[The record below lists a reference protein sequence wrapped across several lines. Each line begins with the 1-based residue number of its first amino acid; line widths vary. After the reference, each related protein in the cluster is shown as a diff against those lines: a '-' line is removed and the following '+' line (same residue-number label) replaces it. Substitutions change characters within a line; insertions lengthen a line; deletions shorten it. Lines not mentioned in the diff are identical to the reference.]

1 MARVFLLSL
10 LVLGAAALKT
20 SQPGG
25 ADAMK
30 VPCSGIECGD
40 MACPEPFELKTM
52 SGQCCP
58 ICWAPDHVVPLD
70 RHKKLDPPSP
80 YLVDIAEGAPSTCK
94 APSPHPAKCFKPV
107 CKVGFK
113 EGYVSGNCCNSCVP
127 GL

>member
-1 MARVFLLSL
+1 MARVLIFSL
-10 LVLGAAALKT
+10 LVVGAAALKT

-58 ICWAPDHVVPLD
+58 ICWAPDHVVPVD
-70 RHKKLDPPSP
+70 RHKKLDGPSP
-80 YLVDIAEGAPSTCK
+80 HLVDIHTSAPDECRG
-94 APSPHPAKCFKPV
+94 PGLHPTLCFKPN
-107 CKVGFK
+107 CKKGFK
-113 EGYVSGNCCNSCVP
+113 PGYVSGNCCSSCVP
-127 GL
+127 GS